1 MPKTKAHAGTNN
13 FGRTTRRVMSAK
25 GITDLNTAQ
34 KAAKEGLKSSRKH
47 EARGRAGDAARKISK
62 KKGGTPKSNYATK
75 GK

>member
-1 MPKTKAHAGTNN
+1 
-13 FGRTTRRVMSAK
+13 MSAK